1 MKKLI
6 VLGAGAAIS
15 AAAASAALFGA
26 GVAGAAPDVVGQT
39 YADAVSAI
47 EDEGSTAVVAS
58 RVGSKLEQDECIVTR
73 AWDSPLGRF
82 NNGEF
87 GLAADEVMISLNCN
101 AGYAT
106 TTTPGASLA
115 SPGGRKAKAADEA
128 AAAEEAELA
137 EVSTPN
143 E

>member
-26 GVAGAAPDVVGQT
+26 GVAGAAPDVVGET

-58 RVGSKLEQDECIVTR
+58 RVGGKLEQGECIVTR
-73 AWDSPLGRF
+73 AWDSPLR
-82 NNGEF
+82 
-87 GLAADEVMISLNCN
+87 AVP
-101 AGYAT
+101 AT
-106 TTTPGASLA
+106 AS
-115 SPGGRKAKAADEA
+115 SG
-128 AAAEEAELA
+128 
-137 EVSTPN
+137 
-143 E
+143 

>member
-47 EDEGSTAVVAS
+47 EEEGSTAVVAS
-58 RVGSKLEQDECIVTR
+58 TVGGKLEQGECIVTR
-73 AWDSPLGRF
+73 AWDSPFGRF
-82 NNGEF
+82 IDGEF
-87 GLAADEVMISLNCN
+87 GLAD
-101 AGYAT
+101 
-106 TTTPGASLA
+106 
-115 SPGGRKAKAADEA
+115 GRGHD
-128 AAAEEAELA
+128 L
-137 EVSTPN
+137 P
-143 E
+143 